1 MEYPALKQITIKFR
15 RHKNGGKTFNLYRLS
30 GWLRLT
36 VKTEQGAVISVEGN
50 TCKRGR
56 EYGEKE
62 VTAPART
69 VTTTVTVTGGKIPA
83 VSVRTRTDIPK
94 EKIFDCIRA
103 LKGIQIPAPVHT
115 GDIILAD
122 AAGTGVDVVATK
134 TVELR

>member
-1 MEYPALKQITIKFR
+1 MEE
-15 RHKNGGKTFNLYRLS
+15 RHLICIGCPVGCA
-30 GWLRLT
+30 LT

-83 VSVRTRTDIPK
+83 VSLRTRKDIPK

-122 AAGTGVDVVATK
+122 VAKCQPALTLSVVMFIIK
-134 TVELR
+134 NSMFSQQIYKFCGS

>member
-1 MEYPALKQITIKFR
+1 MEE
-15 RHKNGGKTFNLYRLS
+15 RHLICIGCPVGCA
-30 GWLRLT
+30 LT

-83 VSVRTRTDIPK
+83 VSVRTRT
-94 EKIFDCIRA
+94 
-103 LKGIQIPAPVHT
+103 GIQIPAPVHT

>member
-1 MEYPALKQITIKFR
+1 MEKRELICIGCPL
-15 RHKNGGKTFNLYRLS
+15 GCPV
-30 GWLRLT
+30 T
-36 VKTEQGAVISVEGN
+36 VTMEAGEVIMVEGN

-83 VSVRTRTDIPK
+83 VSVRTRKDIPK
-94 EKIFDCIRA
+94 EEIFDCIRA
-103 LKGIQIPAPVHT
+103 LKGILIPAPVHT
-115 GDIILAD
+115 GDSILAD

>member
-1 MEYPALKQITIKFR
+1 MEE
-15 RHKNGGKTFNLYRLS
+15 RHLICIAVRL
-30 GWLRLT
+30 LRPDC
-36 VKTEQGAVISVEGN
+36 KTEQGAVISVEGN

-94 EKIFDCIRA
+94 EKS
-103 LKGIQIPAPVHT
+103 L
-115 GDIILAD
+115 
-122 AAGTGVDVVATK
+122 
-134 TVELR
+134 TVSGR

>member
-1 MEYPALKQITIKFR
+1 MT
-15 RHKNGGKTFNLYRLS
+15 
-30 GWLRLT
+30 
-36 VKTEQGAVISVEGN
+36 
-50 TCKRGR
+50 
-56 EYGEKE
+56 
-62 VTAPART
+62 
-69 VTTTVTVTGGKIPA
+69 
-83 VSVRTRTDIPK
+83 TDIPK

>member
-1 MEYPALKQITIKFR
+1 MEE
-15 RHKNGGKTFNLYRLS
+15 RHLICIGCPVGCA
-30 GWLRLT
+30 LT

-83 VSVRTRTDIPK
+83 VSVRTRKDIPK
-94 EKIFDCIRA
+94 EKNFDCIRA

-122 AAGTGVDVVATK
+122 AAGSGVDVVATK

>member
-1 MEYPALKQITIKFR
+1 MEE
-15 RHKNGGKTFNLYRLS
+15 RHLICIGCPVGCA
-30 GWLRLT
+30 LT

-83 VSVRTRTDIPK
+83 VSVRTRKDIPK
-94 EKIFDCIRA
+94 KKS
-103 LKGIQIPAPVHT
+103 L
-115 GDIILAD
+115 
-122 AAGTGVDVVATK
+122 
-134 TVELR
+134 TVSGR

>member
-1 MEYPALKQITIKFR
+1 MEE
-15 RHKNGGKTFNLYRLS
+15 RHLICIGCPVGCA
-30 GWLRLT
+30 LT

-83 VSVRTRTDIPK
+83 VSVRTRKDIPK
-94 EKIFDCIRA
+94 EKKS
-103 LKGIQIPAPVHT
+103 L
-115 GDIILAD
+115 
-122 AAGTGVDVVATK
+122 
-134 TVELR
+134 TVSGR